1 MQNSISGA
9 ELFSAAGDV
18 YTQIWQSVTIDGKS
32 ADEAMEEYY
41 PALEKAFNEANG
53 N

>member
-1 MQNSISGA
+1 MTAEEMQGRKDIRS
-9 ELFSAAGDV
+9 
-18 YTQIWQSVTIDGKS
+18 WQTVTIDGKT
-32 ADEAMEEYY
+32 AEEAMEEYY